1 MMKLAIS
8 TNDDPG
14 NDPRNGAPP
23 AGPATTGREPVTG
36 TVQTSAPVP
45 CPLTGPAPARTPRQL
60 AELMRD
66 QRLPAAALEKTA
78 AWLSGERRQS
88 PATQTGYVRDLSWW
102 LSYAAARGLDLA
114 DVDPAE
120 ADLYAAALR
129 AAGLADSTRA
139 RRLSAVSSWYAYL
152 TRSRLAVRN
161 PFGEG
166 MERPSV
172 PQASETRGL
181 SEDEL
186 ERMLAYA
193 DVRES
198 ARTYAL
204 LALMVATG
212 CRVSSVTRTMLTSMG
227 RDRGHTVIDLP
238 VKGGTTKRFVL
249 PPFATEAVERYL
261 TERAGAE
268 GPLFAT
274 RTGKPI
280 DQPYVFRLVRRVAA
294 AAGIAHADKI
304 SPHSLRHSVATMLLD
319 RGHPL
324 HVVQDFLGHADPRT
338 TRRYDRARESLDRSP
353 AYDLGAALAA
363 GVARHARTYA

>member
-1 MMKLAIS
+1 MMLAMPA
-8 TNDDPG
+8 DD
-14 NDPRNGAPP
+14 APLAGIPSGRAGTALEP
-23 AGPATTGREPVTG
+23 AGA
-36 TVQTSAPVP
+36 VQVPGP
-45 CPLTGPAPARTPRQL
+45 CPLTGPAPARTPRAL

-66 QRLPAAALEKTA
+66 HGVPAAALEKTA

-88 PATQTGYVRDLSWW
+88 AATQAGYIRDVSWW
-102 LSYAAARGLDLA
+102 LSYAAGRGLDLA

-152 TRSRLAVRN
+152 TRSRLAARN

-172 PQASETRGL
+172 PQTSETRGL

-186 ERMLAYA
+186 ERMLAYTGA
-193 DVRES
+193 RES
-198 ARTYAL
+198 ARTHAL

-212 CRVSSVTRTMLTSMG
+212 CRVSSVTRTTLASMG
-227 RDRGHTVIDLP
+227 RDRGHAVIDLP
-238 VKGGTTKRFVL
+238 VKGGNTKRFVL
-249 PPFATEAVERYL
+249 PPFATDAVDRYL
-261 TERAGAE
+261 AERAGGD

-294 AAGIAHADKI
+294 AAAIADADKL